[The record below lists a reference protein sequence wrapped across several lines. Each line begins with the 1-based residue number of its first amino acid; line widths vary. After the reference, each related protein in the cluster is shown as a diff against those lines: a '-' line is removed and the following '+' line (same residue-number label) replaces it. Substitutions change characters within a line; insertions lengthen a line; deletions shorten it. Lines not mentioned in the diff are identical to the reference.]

1 MTTTSPLNCIDVD
14 PSNPSLKDLIWL
26 TQKYENYFT
35 DLDLTVL
42 TEYQRDSHHFPD
54 GKYFLHGQLPVLP
67 TTLITKNLL
76 EKAETLNNNR
86 LYEYGGPCNSFEV
99 ASIERS
105 KRLYQNLILIIERY
119 EPVYHEI
126 MYAPGTGIEYVKA
139 KKRFEESTG
148 AHKE

>member
-67 TTLITKNLL
+67 TTLITK
-76 EKAETLNNNR
+76 TLMDEAAALNAKR
-86 LYEYGGPCNSFEV
+86 SHEYGGPCNSFEA
-99 ASIERS
+99 ASVERAT
-105 KRLYQNLILIIERY
+105 RLYKNLVLIVERY

-126 MYAPGTGIEYVKA
+126 MYAPGAGIAFLEA
-139 KKRFEESTG
+139 KERFEQNTG